1 MSRWTQCAGYLVIP
15 GCWRGACQCRAQ
27 CPEGPGTRRTASP
40 AARARPAGTSQS
52 STFSIVKIFIWLIK
66 NILGDTSIFH
76 DICYFFHSPWPD
88 IVLMIGFIVE
98 LTREPE
104 LFPHW
109 RAPPLEVRVDGI
121 LVLAIH
127 LQTRCWK
134 RAISKSSKYSILT
147 SVLANSSKLGTN
159 PLPGLTCFSE
169 AYISLAFLPGSCAHI
184 ALDTPLIFLVA
195 PTCLRNWLQCIN

>member
-1 MSRWTQCAGYLVIP
+1 MNRWTQCAGYLLIP

-27 CPEGPGTRRTASP
+27 CPGGPWTHRIVSP

-109 RAPPLEVRVDGI
+109 RAAPLEIRVDGV
-121 LVLAIH
+121 LVLAIN

-134 RAISKSSKYSILT
+134 RAISKSSKYSPQSWQTARSWAQIHCPVSRVSVKHIFHLRFYPAPMHILH
-147 SVLANSSKLGTN
+147 
-159 PLPGLTCFSE
+159 LT
-169 AYISLAFLPGSCAHI
+169 
-184 ALDTPLIFLVA
+184 
-195 PTCLRNWLQCIN
+195 LRSYS